1 MGTNSL
7 TFDSLVRK
15 GFLHSAKLAS
25 WQNQVLRDMKR
36 RIGPGRNV
44 WILSSGTQSVN
55 QVKAIE
61 LTRQALLTSAAAVN
75 KHLRATSR
83 DRWLLTLPAYH
94 VGGLGI
100 LARAKLS
107 KSEVFSL
114 ARWSVKDFVRM
125 VEKHKISLVSLVPT
139 QVFDLVEAGAGS
151 PKSLRAIVVGGGSL
165 DPNLYL
171 RARQLGWP
179 LLTSYGLTECCSQ
192 VATASLATLKEIKY
206 PHLTILP
213 HVKVKLRE
221 GRVFLKSKSLAETVA
236 VGRKGGEFA
245 REEPKRDGWLAT
257 EDLAE
262 MRNGK
267 LHILGRRDDVVKV
280 LGALVPVNQVEHK
293 IREHFMQHQL
303 TGDLTVLAVKGGR
316 EENRLILVT
325 NSKHSLSKLE
335 SAMIEFNSQVPGPE
349 RIKQLCWVDEIPRNE
364 LGKIKKAELSRAL
377 GLF

>member
-7 TFDSLVRK
+7 TFDSLVRR
-15 GFLHSAKLAS
+15 GFLHSPKLAP
-25 WQNQVLRDMKR
+25 WQNQILRDMQV
-36 RIGPGRNV
+36 RIGASKNV
-44 WILSSGTQSVN
+44 WILSSGTQSLN

-61 LTRQALLTSAAAVN
+61 LTREALLTSAAAVN
-75 KHLRATSR
+75 KHLHATSR
-83 DRWLLTLPAYH
+83 DRWLLTLPPYH

-107 KSEVFSL
+107 KSRVFFLSK
-114 ARWSVKDFVRM
+114 WSVKEFVRTI
-125 VEKHKISLVSLVPT
+125 EKHKISLVSLVPT
-139 QVFDLVEAGAGS
+139 QVFDLVEAGAAS

-192 VATASLATLKEIKY
+192 VATASLSTLKAIKY
-206 PHLTILP
+206 PDLTVLP
-213 HVKVKLRE
+213 HVRVELRE

-236 VGRKGGEFA
+236 VGRPSREFT

-262 MRNGK
+262 MPGGK
-267 LHILGRRDDVVKV
+267 LRILGRRDDVVKV
-280 LGALVPVNQVEHK
+280 LGVLVPVNQVEDK
-293 IREHFMQHQL
+293 IREHFTRDQL
-303 TGDLTVLAVKGGR
+303 TGDLTVLAIKGGR

-325 NSKHSLSKLE
+325 NSKSALNKLE
-335 SAMIEFNSQVPGPE
+335 SAMIQFNSQAPGPE

-364 LGKIKKAELSRAL
+364 LGKIKKAELSRTL

>member
-1 MGTNSL
+1 
-7 TFDSLVRK
+7 
-15 GFLHSAKLAS
+15 
-25 WQNQVLRDMKR
+25 
-36 RIGPGRNV
+36 
-44 WILSSGTQSVN
+44 
-55 QVKAIE
+55 
-61 LTRQALLTSAAAVN
+61 
-75 KHLRATSR
+75 
-83 DRWLLTLPAYH
+83 
-94 VGGLGI
+94 
-100 LARAKLS
+100 
-107 KSEVFSL
+107 
-114 ARWSVKDFVRM
+114 
-125 VEKHKISLVSLVPT
+125 
-139 QVFDLVEAGAGS
+139 
-151 PKSLRAIVVGGGSL
+151 LRAIVVGGGSL

-267 LHILGRRDDVVKV
+267 LRILGRRDDVVKV

-293 IREHFMQHQL
+293 VREYFTRHEL
-303 TGDLTVLAVKGGR
+303 AGDLTILAVKGGR
-316 EENRLILVT
+316 EENRLILMT
-325 NSKHSLSKLE
+325 NSKHSLNKLE